1 MIFLDGDHRNCELS
15 NLALVNNAE
24 HGYLNR
30 RGLRSSN
37 AKITRV
43 GVTVARLGIAIKNK
57 KKKGA
62 PKCAK

>member
-1 MIFLDGDHRNCELS
+1 MTTH
-15 NLALVNNAE
+15 
-24 HGYLNR
+24 
-30 RGLRSSN
+30 GLRSSD
-37 AKITRV
+37 AEITRV